1 LDAVFGPVA
10 RYFKFKERGTGLI
23 TETRAGLTTFM
34 VMAYII
40 FVNPGIL
47 SSATQGHGPDFMA
60 TVVATCLAAGIMT
73 IAMGLV
79 SNYPFA
85 MAAGLGLN
93 AVVAYDLINTRHMV
107 WQDAMA
113 VIAWEGIIIT
123 ILVVTGLRQAVVRAI
138 PMSLKRAIGIGIGLF
153 ILFIG
158 LSDAGFV
165 VPGSG
170 TPVMLGN
177 FVQPTIVVF
186 VFGLALAL
194 ALMAKKVPG
203 ALLISI
209 LSSTILAIAIN
220 YIMGTTAGAPD
231 ASGNAYTPAGFL
243 AGSAVAPTKW
253 FFDFS
258 GSNFS
263 TLFQPVG
270 HLISVWTQPQVPFL
284 TVALVVF
291 SLMLSD
297 FFDTVGTVIG
307 VGEEAGLLDKD
318 GNLPGIGRVLLVDSV
333 GALAGGLMSTSSNTT
348 FIESAAGVGEGGR
361 TGLTSV
367 VVGILFIV
375 AILFAPIAGIV
386 PSQAT
391 APALV
396 VVGYLMFT
404 GVKQIEWGEM
414 DDLFPVL
421 ATIIVMPLTYS
432 ITNGLAAGFVSY
444 VFLKVL
450 HGKGREIHP
459 LMWVVSLS
467 FVLYFF
473 IPWIQTFTK

>member
-1 LDAVFGPVA
+1 LAFLSK
-10 RYFKFKERGTGLI
+10 YFKFAERGTNII
-23 TETRAGLTTFM
+23 TESRAGLTTFM
-34 VMAYII
+34 VMSYII

-47 SSATQGHGPDFMA
+47 SGATNGKGPDFMA

-73 IAMGLV
+73 VAMGLV
-79 SNYPFA
+79 ANYPFA

-123 ILVVTGLRQAVVRAI
+123 ILVLTGLRQAVVRAI
-138 PMSLKRAIGIGIGLF
+138 PMNLKRAIGIGIGLF

-158 LSDAGFV
+158 LANAGFV

-170 TPVMLGN
+170 EPVTLGT

-209 LSSTILAIAIN
+209 LASTILAIVIN
-220 YIMGTTAGAPD
+220 YIMGTTAGTPD

-270 HLISVWTQPQVPFL
+270 HLISVWTQPEVPFI

-318 GNLPGIGRVLLVDSV
+318 GNLPGIERVLLVDSI

-348 FIESAAGVGEGGR
+348 YIESAAGVGEGGR
-361 TGLTSV
+361 TGFTAV
-367 VVGILFIV
+367 VVGLLFLV

-386 PSQAT
+386 PAQAT

-396 VVGYLMFT
+396 VVGYLMFS
-404 GVKQIEWGEM
+404 GVKQMEWGEM

-450 HGKGREIHP
+450 HGKAREIHP

-467 FVLYFF
+467 FVVYFF